1 MLNDLEQ
8 IIIAYGSESG
18 NAESLAKQLNSN
30 SFPKKI
36 KIDLVEL
43 NKVQLTSLN
52 NKTLL
57 LIITSTFGDGEPPGN
72 ADTFLTSLEN
82 HQQPLSFQYAVFA
95 LGDVAYSNFCHFG
108 QQLDLLLF
116 EKSAVRIINR
126 VDADLDYRAFFTQW
140 VNTLNTVLD
149 GNEHIGHQLNLQV
162 KPYNEAMPHKA
173 KVVEVKK
180 LNDGEP
186 GVYSIELDITGSN
199 MNYRAGDLLYILPSN
214 QAESLLNG
222 LSEWFNNVNVADEL
236 NNKELRLIS
245 KSTLRKLAS
254 KSKNIEL
261 KEKLK
266 TRNKLA
272 LADYLYGRD
281 ILDILQDCES
291 SGFISL
297 AELSQLLPQQTPRAY
312 SISSSGI
319 VRSEQVGIERVSL
332 CIRDIAYELNTRL
345 HVGTCSH
352 YLANCKPNDE
362 LNVFTRSNP
371 DFHLEDEL
379 NVPIIMIGA
388 GTGIAPYIGFL
399 QQRQI
404 QEKRADAVLFFG
416 ERKAKN
422 DFLYNNEL
430 NNWLKDNVLT
440 ELITAFSR
448 DQEQKYYVQDAMIKN
463 GSMIWDYLQRGAI
476 IYVCG
481 SKDNLAKPI
490 DQALI
495 NIAQMHGELSF
506 DQAEQ
511 NIMQLSATDRYRK
524 DLY

>member
-8 IIIAYGSESG
+8 ILIAYGSESG

-30 SFPKKI
+30 SFPTQI

-52 NKTLL
+52 SKVLL

-72 ADTFLTSLEN
+72 ADTFLASLED
-82 HQQPLSFQYAVFA
+82 HQKPLPFQYAVFA
-95 LGDVAYSNFCHFG
+95 LGDVAYSNFCRFG
-108 QQLDLLLF
+108 QQLDLLLS
-116 EKSAVRIINR
+116 EKGATRIINR
-126 VDADLDYRAFFTQW
+126 VDADLDYRAFFAQW
-140 VNTLNTVLD
+140 ANTLNTVLE
-149 GNEHIGHQLNLQV
+149 GNNEIGHQLNLQV
-162 KPYNEAMPHKA
+162 KPYNEATPHIA
-173 KVVEVKK
+173 RIIEVKK
-180 LNDGEP
+180 LNIGEP
-186 GVYSIELDITGSN
+186 GVYSVLIDITGSN
-199 MNYRAGDLLYILPSN
+199 MNYRAGDLLYIIPPS
-214 QAESLLNG
+214 QPEQLLNG
-222 LSEWFNNVNVADEL
+222 LSAWFNVNVTEQLKD
-236 NNKELRLIS
+236 KELRLIS
-245 KSTLRKLAS
+245 KSTLRTLAK
-254 KSKNIEL
+254 KSKNSEL

-266 TRNKLA
+266 TKNKQA

-281 ILDILQDCES
+281 ILDILEDCENPE
-291 SGFISL
+291 FISL
-297 AELSQLLPQQTPRAY
+297 DELTQLLPKQTPRAY

-319 VRSEQVGIERVSL
+319 ALDDQKGITTVSL

-352 YLANCKPNDE
+352 YLANCKSGDE
-362 LNVFTRSNP
+362 LSVFIRSNP
-371 DFHLEDEL
+371 EFHLDDDL

-404 QEKRADAVLFFG
+404 QESRADAALFFG
-416 ERKAKN
+416 ERNTEN
-422 DFLYNNEL
+422 DFLYKYEL
-430 NNWLKDNVLT
+430 DNWLEQYVLT

-448 DQEQKYYVQDAMIKN
+448 DQAQKYYVQDAMVKN

-495 NIAQMHGELSF
+495 NIAQEHGGLSF
-506 DQAEQ
+506 EQAEQ